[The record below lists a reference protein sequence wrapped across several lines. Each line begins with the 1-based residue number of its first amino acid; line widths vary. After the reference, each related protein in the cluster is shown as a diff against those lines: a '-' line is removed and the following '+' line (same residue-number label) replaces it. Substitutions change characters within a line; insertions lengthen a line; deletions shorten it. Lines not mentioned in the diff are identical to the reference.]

1 MKYSFDWDQDKA
13 LTNRKKHKVSFDEAS
28 SVFDDSLAQTWY
40 DEFHSDTEDRHLMI
54 GHSLRERLLVV
65 SYTVR
70 NHNVIRIISTRLAT
84 RKECGEYEERKNF
97 ESRNG

>member
-28 SVFDDSLAQTWY
+28 TVFDDSLAQIWY
-40 DEFHSDTEDRHLMI
+40 DESHSDTEHRHLMI

-70 NHNVIRIISTRLAT
+70 DHNVIRIISTRLAT
-84 RKECGEYEERKNF
+84 RKECARYEESKDF
-97 ESRNG
+97 GSRNG